1 MVFNWYSFYSDYFI
15 YYILVVVN
23 PNIAGMHSGD
33 GQLGLI
39 SIKTG
44 SPFTWNPETEE
55 IANNNAASALLN
67 IPIREKYF
75 KF

>member
-1 MVFNWYSFYSDYFI
+1 MC
-15 YYILVVVN
+15 
-23 PNIAGMHSGD
+23 
-33 GQLGLI
+33 QLGLI

-44 SPFTWNPETEE
+44 SVLTWNPETEE
-55 IANNNAASALLN
+55 IANDNAASALLN